1 MCSSIPN
8 SITPP
13 HVLANAEYIFP
24 TNFEISLRESL
35 HSKDIL
41 SPYFNNSNYE
51 PKLCGGDN
59 PECNFIIDN
68 ICVNVEVKTPN
79 YSKRIVQEQAESL
92 KIFPAER
99 IKKHKEIVQELGNII
114 NE

>member
-1 MCSSIPN
+1 MCELIV
-8 SITPP
+8 IYY
-13 HVLANAEYIFP
+13 L
-24 TNFEISLRESL
+24 LRRYSG
-35 HSKDIL
+35 
-41 SPYFNNSNYE
+41 NNSNYE

-59 PECNFIIDN
+59 SECNFIIDN